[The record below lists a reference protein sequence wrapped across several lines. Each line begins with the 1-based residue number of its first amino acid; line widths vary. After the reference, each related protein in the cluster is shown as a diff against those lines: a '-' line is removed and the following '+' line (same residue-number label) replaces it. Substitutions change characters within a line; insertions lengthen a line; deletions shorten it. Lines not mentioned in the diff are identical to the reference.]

1 MDELPIDNARQ
12 SLKISTHINFQD
24 AWIASTA
31 NKNITLH
38 SFRRFKTT
46 HLLNLRFLEDEIAQM
61 DHILYKAG
69 LSLGLPISS
78 SNRLGL
84 KKSTGDLNFPKTD
97 EVITQKFIEKL
108 RNLLKEYDEALDAF
122 NKIMMME
129 TNSLIDDELLSSI
142 HSDLSLRKPIK
153 PCEMYKTRL
162 VRVDLGTRARTDPF
176 QRWLHK
182 SLRRF
187 RLRKL
192 LRKSQDIEDPVKVRM
207 KHHYDHYQPW
217 LYPDTLL
224 IAEITGRLLTAAFT
238 AVFLIAPLVVLSH
251 ESSKNIQLAIIA
263 AWILGLSFLVS
274 LFLKVT
280 SFEMMAV
287 AAAYAAILS
296 VFVSNVPTDTK
307 TVVN

>member
-1 MDELPIDNARQ
+1 
-12 SLKISTHINFQD
+12 
-24 AWIASTA
+24 
-31 NKNITLH
+31 
-38 SFRRFKTT
+38 
-46 HLLNLRFLEDEIAQM
+46 M

-108 RNLLKEYDEALDAF
+108 RNLLKEYGTQSLNITSTTHTDTKPASKKDEALDAF